1 VAAEDNK
8 NLMAVERRERIIELV
23 AQHGAVRVSE
33 LSELFQVSEVTI
45 RNDLELLSKQGI
57 LVRDRGGAVANPQ
70 RHLTVAFVKRASLHL
85 DQKRRIGLAAAH
97 LVEPGDTIIMDAG
110 TTLMEMAK
118 NLRNDLSIT
127 VVTNAL
133 NIATHVGTLP
143 DAHVILLGGSLLRGT
158 ISTAGPVAE
167 CALDDLIVQ
176 KTFLGIHSVDEEA
189 GLSDSTIEV
198 ARVKRGMVKAAQQ
211 VILLADSSKWGHV
224 AFAKA
229 IPLSEVNVMITDSG
243 LPETAQETIRN
254 LGIEL
259 ILV

>member
-1 VAAEDNK
+1 MVDEK
-8 NLMAVERRERIIELV
+8 KPLMATERRERTIELI

-57 LVRDRGGAVANPQ
+57 LIRDRGGAVANPLS
-70 RHLTVAFVKRASLHL
+70 HLTVAFVKRASLHL

-97 LVEPGDTIIMDAG
+97 LVKPGDTIIMDAG

-118 NLRNDLSIT
+118 NLRNDLSVT

-133 NIATHVGTLP
+133 NIATHLGTLP
-143 DAHVILLGGSLLRGT
+143 DADVILVGGSLLRGT

-167 CALDDLIVQ
+167 CALDDLVVR
-176 KTFLGIHSVDEEA
+176 KTFLGIHSVNEEV
-189 GLSDSTIEV
+189 GLSDSTLEV
-198 ARVKRGMVKAAQQ
+198 ARVKRGMAKAAQQ
-211 VILLADSSKWGHV
+211 VILLADSSKWGRV

-229 IPLSEVNVMITDSG
+229 IPLSDVDIMITDSG
-243 LPETAQETIRN
+243 LPEEAQETIRN